1 MPQVSV
7 PEETFRLLS
16 ERAAALNVSV
26 DSLILPAL
34 ERLIHKPSADPSEA
48 TLPLTGDAWRKE
60 FEAWRRDA
68 ENRAGR
74 YPPGFVL
81 DDSRETMYRERE
93 DRQL

>member
-7 PEETFRLLS
+7 PEETFRRLS
-16 ERAAALNVSV
+16 ERAAALNLSV
-26 DSLILPAL
+26 DSFVLPAL
-34 ERLIHKPSADPSEA
+34 ERLVDEPDTTRSE
-48 TLPLTGDAWRKE
+48 TPLPFTGDAWRKE

-74 YPPGFVL
+74 YPTGFVL